1 MNSQD
6 NYLTESSL
14 GLFLREYLPNGTWVF
29 NKCFPNNRFRPDYRN
44 DFYKITIEFDG
55 YQHYTSSS
63 VIYKDSLKDKIY
75 QDSGYKC
82 IRIPY
87 FIQLSD
93 TVIKELF
100 SINCNY
106 IQTFPHGFIADKS
119 TMILPADFC
128 ELGVKRFKED
138 LEKFSFI
145 KKDIIISLKNQL
157 TKKEKCEILPPSLY
171 YLID

>member
-1 MNSQD
+1 MNIQD

-63 VIYKDSLKDKIY
+63 VVYRDSLKDKIY

-93 TVIKELF
+93 TVIK
-100 SINCNY
+100 
-106 IQTFPHGFIADKS
+106 
-119 TMILPADFC
+119 
-128 ELGVKRFKED
+128 
-138 LEKFSFI
+138 
-145 KKDIIISLKNQL
+145 
-157 TKKEKCEILPPSLY
+157 
-171 YLID
+171 